1 MAAGAAVARWMAD
14 VDDLF
19 GMNVRSGKRSGTPDR
34 MFGRPTCESL
44 EDEMTSPDQ
53 SGHRHRTTQQ
63 QPAGRFS
70 LPRGKSAWIGITLSL
85 IALVAVSAALVAVAI
100 GGGTHQ
106 ATSGG
111 PSPAAGAALGTT
123 KAIPAPNGTSMAKG
137 NVISA
142 AKLAE
147 SGGALSLPTRMQN
160 PAFTWQSSRGGKDLA
175 AVSTQFGDTLQM
187 AGIRQYS
194 EMEHTCIR
202 LAGSVATAEAGP
214 QIPDAAMQTLYATA
228 LAELAKGAGDC
239 RAAISSK
246 PNGDESVDTH
256 VDATLLHL
264 SISELAAG
272 ARDIFRATAEIE
284 IVSRQHH

>member
-19 GMNVRSGKRSGTPDR
+19 GMNVRSGKRSGSPDR

-53 SGHRHRTTQQ
+53 SGHRHRTTQE

-111 PSPAAGAALGTT
+111 PSPAAGAAPRTT
-123 KAIPAPNGTSMAKG
+123 KGHPAPNGPRMRKRH
-137 NVISA
+137 VLSA
-142 AKLAE
+142 AKFAASE
-147 SGGALSLPTRMQN
+147 GAPN
-160 PAFTWQSSRGGKDLA
+160 PATR
-175 AVSTQFGDTLQM
+175 
-187 AGIRQYS
+187 IR
-194 EMEHTCIR
+194 
-202 LAGSVATAEAGP
+202 
-214 QIPDAAMQTLYATA
+214 
-228 LAELAKGAGDC
+228 
-239 RAAISSK
+239 
-246 PNGDESVDTH
+246 
-256 VDATLLHL
+256 
-264 SISELAAG
+264 
-272 ARDIFRATAEIE
+272 
-284 IVSRQHH
+284 